1 MSIRD
6 RIITILQ
13 EKPRTLKEL
22 AELTGY
28 PVPSIEWHLLS
39 LPVER
44 RYVGSETYIV
54 LVDSEIDSQSHDD
67 GLTKLNESKQS
78 PSSIFETEQSHHGL
92 SYRISKNGRAIT
104 KSKDTRPRTHVDNVV
119 DKPPTWVVD
128 KPLDLRDIGILE
140 NLCERAKQILKLL
153 YEGLT
158 QSQIARKLRISRQAV
173 HKWVKKFIKW
183 GFIAEKGSHWGF
195 GKKRDKLY
203 VVKKAIIAFIKAH
216 SKPNCQ
222 PRNNRDVSSPQ
233 KLPINV
239 HRLQLAYHIVNQNQP
254 FSTECQSYLK
264 SYTPKGWTGHVYL
277 ITVNSIVVRI
287 RALKYKVVAELAE
300 DVEFIDKSAEEAA
313 AEVIRMLDRA
323 VQIWLREQYA
333 KGVEIELDKPY
344 LLSKPEW
351 ALKSKLIQNIMK
363 KLRNESRTKTLMQ
376 NGGIVETSPIRL
388 NERLWIDAS
397 HGEGHIES
405 DNPEEIDLVREGLEA
420 AIQLKPQIQQ
430 IQQRID
436 AIEACIAGG
445 MSQQNFEDIMKSMFS
460 SIEKR
465 IERLERLFLE
475 RVERAS
481 KQDRMIQL
489 INAIATLMVRL
500 DNIERMIKGEP

>member
-1 MSIRD
+1 
-6 RIITILQ
+6 
-13 EKPRTLKEL
+13 
-22 AELTGY
+22 
-28 PVPSIEWHLLS
+28 
-39 LPVER
+39 
-44 RYVGSETYIV
+44 
-54 LVDSEIDSQSHDD
+54 
-67 GLTKLNESKQS
+67 
-78 PSSIFETEQSHHGL
+78 
-92 SYRISKNGRAIT
+92 
-104 KSKDTRPRTHVDNVV
+104 
-119 DKPPTWVVD
+119 
-128 KPLDLRDIGILE
+128 
-140 NLCERAKQILKLL
+140 
-153 YEGLT
+153 
-158 QSQIARKLRISRQAV
+158 
-173 HKWVKKFIKW
+173 
-183 GFIAEKGSHWGF
+183 
-195 GKKRDKLY
+195 
-203 VVKKAIIAFIKAH
+203 
-216 SKPNCQ
+216 
-222 PRNNRDVSSPQ
+222 
-233 KLPINV
+233 
-239 HRLQLAYHIVNQNQP
+239 
-254 FSTECQSYLK
+254 
-264 SYTPKGWTGHVYL
+264 L